1 MPFNIDP
8 SAPNQVNAG
17 KSEDT
22 PTNTKFRNTSSVTNG
37 HFVSIIVMADDS
49 LSASMTIGTELS
61 NDATT
66 KGFRIKS
73 DSTLTFSNFDTV
85 DYFVLVHSD
94 DDKKHHFAKVTN
106 LIVEDDGNGTST
118 CDAFEFEPKLG
129 NEIPKGTKYRI
140 ITGIND
146 TNNKIVALSVGLKQQ
161 DDSANLKNGAVC
173 ARPLFYFFN
182 DRLDKKNELDHNTKY
197 YALGKM
203 GSSTTVTIA
212 QDPNDGITFRT
223 VSDFGKRIVDYS
235 KYSLVV
241 NMTDKLRTLD
251 ESSGGNNT
259 SNEGGTVTIDYNV
272 YKDAYINARRSS
284 DNSITTRD
292 TLGQT
297 RYLHYDF
304 SPEKCNNILAV
315 IDNETRD
322 SINQGS
328 FSETRI
334 IDNGRIM
341 NKKINVF
348 DPYRIRNILHRANLD
363 DFVELKASFVSEA
376 STNVFNIRTEYD
388 LGTVLNAG
396 DEVKIQDKIMLV
408 SSIGSFTN
416 PATLQTLTVRAEKK
430 TESGQLFS
438 SLSFT
443 PTADDILSRRAYNPT
458 DNTIITTMNLM
469 NRTDNI
475 EIAFNSANESRLFA
489 SISAIDEDKS
499 MMTLSYTGDS
509 YYSNPLEF
517 IRGEYTIYSL
527 KFDGEVEQINTSKE
541 SSQTFLDIKGRDKL
555 NKLLSPIINKDT
567 TFSEDIIYSSN
578 SPTNTLILAVNLG
591 SGVGAAN
598 VGSTFIE
605 TGQSSGDFASAL
617 AIGDKIFTERGYI
630 GQITSMPT
638 YGLDGFNRLT
648 ISTGLLSLVIAGEN
662 IYKESEKNYMFS
674 KALGSSNFASSSP
687 TSLVGSAGK
696 GLIFTAGNTIDST
709 GAEVSALPN
718 TSSNSHEKAIGYEI
732 NSPKNIKLDSAFECV
747 LKDEILGASN
757 ITLTGGATTD
767 GSANVTYTSNTN
779 VQVGM
784 FISGTGIPPNTRIS
798 AVNSATSSTLTTTA
812 TASGS
817 SLTFTLGS
825 KSTFDTVNTLIDFEI
840 VSTSKKDN
848 VTQIELAPYVPI
860 TLGRSIDFQGI
871 KEQRI
876 EQETS
881 VALTVTAN
889 KSSGEIVVE
898 TTNTGAGFS
907 NIKIG
912 EPLYG
917 NCFQGSQTEVEGFIG
932 YVVDIIKFEQKA
944 NHIASG
950 NPATNTTTYQI
961 LVDRNQS
968 SAGNR
973 IDLDIGDEILV
984 STRSRNHVNLSNTAH
999 LWGGKIFS
1007 IPHQKHISTG
1017 LVPFNAVRT
1026 STTDFISEFGNP
1038 YYKTINVDTFRLGT
1052 EDLHFDNVFGSL
1064 SFDFA
1069 GKYSGRMSPI
1079 KKNFTSYKF
1088 SPRVGNM
1095 SITEINQRGSNEE
1108 MPYDKRGHVSIYG
1121 SNISNMRR
1129 QGRDLTTSL
1138 IHPDVR
1144 ASRDTLGRKYL
1155 FESVDDSFPR
1165 LFFYITSD
1173 LLPYSSLRTDSI
1185 FHEDGSSNA
1194 TKSLTDYKL
1203 FLTDNSNKTDSG
1215 GNLILKDNNFQSLSF
1230 TTNSDITK
1238 LKRFGLMRLTEC
1250 VYDEYFNL
1258 INPEK
1263 STEEIYFNSPFGLGS
1278 ICHRLTSTGELG
1290 TTLTID
1296 SIGINSLGN
1305 PANEII
1311 FASAVKL
1318 MAGDKIFIGAEFVGT
1333 INADS
1338 GSAITTHATNG
1349 ATFTPSMD
1357 NTTNRAAVRLTDAFQ
1372 ATTSGRKKD
1381 DSIFG
1386 SNNTADYH
1394 PLKGAIIPKT
1404 SNYNYGASGSTAF
1417 VDNDDTAINLA
1428 VNSEV
1433 VLPSIFGSG
1442 ANSFLTNSI
1451 YTGGSNYNAQGRS
1464 VSYVLGKMLALQS
1477 DVGNP
1482 HGGLI
1487 GVVLDTYPIES
1498 GTGSLKVGDTTDV
1511 LGTGSTKRSGLV
1523 LDPTSNSI
1531 PREIVTLTSTTHHQE
1546 MLSPSRTTAHDY
1558 SSDSNRDSPA
1568 DGAYLGFKLRLFR
1581 ASWSAIESTV
1591 SSSNGNI
1598 YKYTIPVNGKGAPP
1612 NPDEELMAWLDLV
1625 DLTGCYLVPEVNTGT
1640 QTVDAIGGISL
1651 GLGHLADPIY
1661 IYSHEAATV
1670 EQQDGTASVAIH
1682 TSSQLDNGRAY
1693 RVMQPNANCLFETHP
1708 DEIQLNT
1715 LRPEYTKQANSTEM
1729 YNVKNNNYFYHEG
1742 GENDTKSGSE
1752 GVLSMFVMID
1762 VDNKS
1767 NGGNL
1772 VVNNANTRTLLP
1784 SDKYELY
1791 ISDGD
1796 NSIKRTVHSIGGNQN
1811 HALVIKDKVA
1821 LNGILSLSETI
1832 VLDSLEELKIEP
1844 NRACIGSTVTIA
1856 NEAEE
1861 LLNELFEEEGLTF
1874 NNTSPAYPLFIAPKF
1889 TGSSLFSAINYI
1901 LERKDLSLII
1911 NDSSYT
1917 VKPKEDTIFR
1927 TNILVNDDK
1936 IIDYETIDSG
1946 FDFYNQ
1952 VVVYG
1957 SSHKADRKN
1966 LTSIQK
1972 IGRKTLEEVDSSL
1985 ITQQDVDEKASKL
1998 LRLHGSLDKK
2008 IKVKVIP
2015 SGHEQLRA
2023 GDIIQFESKQE
2034 NIDLDNYIV
2043 LDITHPISGFVTIEM
2058 GKYSKKL
2065 EDVFA
2070 ELLLQSQ
2077 SNSNKLRALSFNE
2090 KNTSVDFLE
2099 KVKLKEMALLIRTRA
2114 STGDFHLGFAATLNT
2129 NTNTFGF
2136 AGGTI
2141 ALTNLLEEDLL

>member
-1 MPFNIDP
+1 MPFNIEP

-17 KSEDT
+17 KSEDAL
-22 PTNTKFRNTSSVTNG
+22 TNTKFRNTSTVTNG

-73 DSTLTFSNFDTV
+73 DSTLTFNNFDTV
-85 DYFVLVHSD
+85 DYFVLIHSD

-106 LIVEDDGNGTST
+106 LIVEDNGNGTST

-212 QDPNDGITFRT
+212 QHASDGITFRT
-223 VSDFGKRIVDYS
+223 VSDFGKRVVDYS

-251 ESSGGNNT
+251 ESGGGNNT
-259 SNEGGTVTIDYNV
+259 SNEGGTVTIDYND

-284 DNSITTRD
+284 DNSITTRN
-292 TLGQT
+292 TLGAT
-297 RYLHYDF
+297 RYLHYNY
-304 SPEKCNNILAV
+304 SPEKSNSILAV

-348 DPYRIRNILHRANLD
+348 DPYKVRNILHRANLD
-363 DFVELKASFVSEA
+363 DFVELKASFVSETSA
-376 STNVFNIRTEYD
+376 NVFNIRTQYD
-388 LGTVLNAG
+388 LGTVLNVG

-408 SSIGSFTN
+408 ASIGSFTN

-430 TESGQLFS
+430 TETGHLFS

-458 DNTIITTMNLM
+458 DNTIITTMNLI
-469 NRTDNI
+469 NRTNNL
-475 EIAFNSANESRLFA
+475 EILFNSTNENRLLA
-489 SISAIDEDKS
+489 TISAVDKDKS
-499 MMTLSYTGDS
+499 MMTVSYTGDS
-509 YYSNPLEF
+509 YYTNPLEF
-517 IRGEYTIYSL
+517 IRGEYTVYSL
-527 KFDGEVEQINTSKE
+527 KFEGEVEQINTVKE
-541 SSQTFLDIKGRDKL
+541 DSQTFLDIKGRDKL

-567 TFSEDIIYSSN
+567 AFSEDIIYSSN
-578 SPTNTLILAVNLG
+578 SPTNTLGDIKSGNTYSIGLGDTTINTNILFALG
-591 SGVGAAN
+591 SFDNFPFIGSKLFSSKGYVGEVTA
-598 VGSTFIE
+598 
-605 TGQSSGDFASAL
+605 TGFHSVIKLQ
-617 AIGDKIFTERGYI
+617 
-630 GQITSMPT
+630 
-638 YGLDGFNRLT
+638 LT
-648 ISTGLLSLVIAGEN
+648 ITPSLVTTNSEPLLVAI
-662 IYKESEKNYMFS
+662 EKNYMFS

-718 TSSNSHEKAIGYEI
+718 TSANINEKAVGYEI
-732 NSPKNIKLDSAFECV
+732 NSPKNIRADSAFECV

-757 ITLTGGATTD
+757 ITLTGGATTS
-767 GSANVTYTSNTN
+767 GSADVTYTSNTN

-784 FISGTGIPPNTRIS
+784 FIIGTAIPTNTRVS
-798 AVNSATSSTLTTTA
+798 VVNSATSATLTNTA
-812 TASGS
+812 TATTS
-817 SLTFTLGS
+817 SQFFNLGS
-825 KSTFDTVNTLIDFEI
+825 KATFDTVNTLIDFEI

-860 TLGRSIDFQGI
+860 TLGRSVDFQGI
-871 KEQRI
+871 KAQRI

-889 KSSGEIVVE
+889 KSSGEVVVE

-917 NCFQGSQTEVEGFIG
+917 NCFQGSQTEEEGFIG

-944 NHIASG
+944 SHISSG
-950 NPATNTTTYQI
+950 NPAANTTTHQI
-961 LVDRNQS
+961 VVDRNQS

-973 IDLDIGDEILV
+973 IDLDVGDEILV
-984 STRSRNHVNLSNTAH
+984 STRSRNHVNLLNTAH

-1069 GKYSGRMSPI
+1069 GKYSGRMTPI

-1088 SPRVGNM
+1088 SPRIGDIP
-1095 SITEINQRGSNEE
+1095 ITEINQRGSNEE

-1144 ASRDTLGRKYL
+1144 ASRDTVGRKHL

-1203 FLTDNSNKTDSG
+1203 FLTDNSNKTDSD

-1296 SIGINSLGN
+1296 AIGINSLGN
-1305 PANEII
+1305 PANQII

-1349 ATFTPSMD
+1349 ATFTPNMD
-1357 NTTNRAAVRLTDAFQ
+1357 STTNRAAVRLTDAFQ

-1428 VNSEV
+1428 ISSEV

-1451 YTGGSNYNAQGRS
+1451 YIGGSNYNAQGRS

-1498 GTGSLKVGDTTDV
+1498 GTSSLKIGDTTDV
-1511 LGTGSTKRSGLV
+1511 LGTGSIKRSGLV
-1523 LDPTSNSI
+1523 LDPTSSSI

-1546 MLSPSRTTAHDY
+1546 MLSPSRTIAHDY

-1581 ASWSAIESTV
+1581 ASWSTIESTV
-1591 SSSNGNI
+1591 ASSNGNI

-1682 TSSQLDNGRAY
+1682 TSSQLDDGRAY

-1715 LRPEYTKQANSTEM
+1715 LRPEYTKQANGTEM

-1742 GENDTKSGSE
+1742 GENDAKSGSE

-1796 NSIKRTVHSIGGNQN
+1796 NSIKRTVHSVGGNLN

-1821 LNGILSLSETI
+1821 LNGIVSLSETI

-1874 NNTSPAYPLFIAPKF
+1874 DNTSPSYPLFMAPKF

-1911 NDSSYT
+1911 NENSFT
-1917 VKPKEDTIFR
+1917 VKTREDTIFR

-1957 SSHKADRKN
+1957 SAHKADRKN

-1985 ITQQDVDEKASKL
+1985 ITQQDVDERAGKL

-2008 IKVKVIP
+2008 IKVRVIP
-2015 SGHEQLRA
+2015 TGHEQLRA

-2034 NIDLDNYIV
+2034 NIGLDNYIV

-2090 KNTSVDFLE
+2090 KGLSVDFLE
-2099 KVKLKEMALLIRTRA
+2099 KVKIKEMALLIRTRA
-2114 STGDFHLGFAATLNT
+2114 STGDFRLGFAATLNT
-2129 NTNTFGF
+2129 NANTFGF
-2136 AGGTI
+2136 AGGSI
-2141 ALTNLLEEDLL
+2141 ALTTLLEEDLL

>member
-1 MPFNIDP
+1 MPFNIEP
-8 SAPNQVNAG
+8 SAPTQVNAG
-17 KSEDT
+17 KSEDA
-22 PTNTKFRNTSSVTNG
+22 PTNTKFRNTSSVADD

-73 DSTLTFSNFDTV
+73 DSTLTFNNFDTV

-146 TNNKIVALSVGLKQQ
+146 TNNKIVALSVGLKQD

-212 QDPNDGITFRT
+212 QHASDGITFRT

-251 ESSGGNNT
+251 ESSGGSNT
-259 SNEGGTVTIDYNV
+259 SNEGGTVTIDYND

-297 RYLHYDF
+297 RYLHYDY
-304 SPEKCNNILAV
+304 SPEKSNLVTAV

-334 IDNGRIM
+334 VDNGRIM
-341 NKKINVF
+341 NKKIDVF
-348 DPYRIRNILHRANLD
+348 DPYKVRNLLHRANLD
-363 DFVELKASFVSEA
+363 AFVNLKASFVSEA
-376 STNVFNIRTEYD
+376 SANVFNIRTEYD
-388 LGTVLNAG
+388 LATVLNAG

-408 SSIGSFTN
+408 SSMGSFTN
-416 PATLQTLTVRAEKK
+416 AATLQTLTVRAEKR
-430 TESGQLFS
+430 TENAQSFT

-458 DNTIITTMNLM
+458 DNTIITTMNLI
-469 NRTDNI
+469 NRTDNL
-475 EIAFNSANESRLFA
+475 EILFNSTNETKLLA
-489 SISAIDEDKS
+489 TISAVDKDKS
-499 MMTLSYTGDS
+499 MMTVSYTGDS
-509 YYSNPLEF
+509 YYANPLEF
-517 IRGEYTIYSL
+517 IRGEYTVYSL
-527 KFDGEVEQINTSKE
+527 KFEGEVEQINTVKE
-541 SSQTFLDIKGRDKL
+541 DSQTFLDIKGRDKL

-567 TFSEDIIYSSN
+567 AFSEDIIYSSN
-578 SPTNTLILAVNLG
+578 SPTNTLVSVNLG
-591 SGVGAAN
+591 SRTTNDAVG
-598 VGSTFIE
+598 GSLKTAVI
-605 TGQSSGDFASAL
+605 TSAT
-617 AIGDKIFTERGYI
+617 APVAVGDKLFTQRGFI
-630 GQITSMPT
+630 GKVSSLGSHFLGAPLHLIN
-638 YGLDGFNRLT
+638 FE
-648 ISTGLLSLVIAGEN
+648 TGLLSMVLSSDTVYI
-662 IYKESEKNYMFS
+662 ESEKNYMFT
-674 KALGSSNFASSSP
+674 KALGSSNFASASP

-696 GLIFTAGNTIDST
+696 GLIFTAGNAIDST

-718 TSSNSHEKAIGYEI
+718 TSSNSDEKAIGYEI
-732 NSPKNIKLDSAFECV
+732 NSPKNIKLDSAFECI
-747 LKDEILGASN
+747 LKDEI
-757 ITLTGGATTD
+757 GGGTT
-767 GSANVTYTSNTN
+767 
-779 VQVGM
+779 
-784 FISGTGIPPNTRIS
+784 
-798 AVNSATSSTLTTTA
+798 
-812 TASGS
+812 
-817 SLTFTLGS
+817 
-825 KSTFDTVNTLIDFEI
+825 STFDTVNTLIDFEI
-840 VSTSKKDN
+840 VSTSKRDN

-860 TLGRSIDFQGI
+860 TLGRSVDFQGI
-871 KEQRI
+871 KAQRI

-889 KSSGEIVVE
+889 KSSGEVVVE

-917 NCFQGSQTEVEGFIG
+917 NCFQGSQTEEEGFLG

-944 NHIASG
+944 SHISSG
-950 NPATNTTTYQI
+950 NPAANTTTHQI
-961 LVDRNQS
+961 VVDRNQS

-1069 GKYSGRMSPI
+1069 GKYSGRMTPI

-1138 IHPDVR
+1138 IHPDDR
-1144 ASRDTLGRKYL
+1144 ASRDTVGRKHL

-1185 FHEDGSSNA
+1185 FHEDGSSSA
-1194 TKSLTDYKL
+1194 TKSLTGYKL
-1203 FLTDNSNKTDSG
+1203 FLTDNSNKTDSD
-1215 GNLILKDNNFQSLSF
+1215 GNLILKDSTFQSLSF
-1230 TTNSDITK
+1230 TTNSNITK

-1305 PANEII
+1305 PANQII
-1311 FASAVKL
+1311 FTSPVKL

-1338 GSAITTHATNG
+1338 GSAIATHATNG

-1357 NTTNRAAVRLTDAFQ
+1357 NNTNRAAVRLTDVFQ

-1417 VDNDDTAINLA
+1417 VDNDDTAINLE

-1451 YTGGSNYNAQGRS
+1451 YLGGLNYNAQGRS

-1487 GVVLDTYPIES
+1487 GVVLDTYSIES

-1511 LGTGSTKRSGLV
+1511 LGTGSIKRSGLV
-1523 LDPTSNSI
+1523 LDPTSSTI

-1546 MLSPSRTTAHDY
+1546 RLSPSRNTAHDY

-1591 SSSNGNI
+1591 ASSNGNI

-1661 IYSHEAATV
+1661 IYSHEAATI

-1742 GENDTKSGSE
+1742 GENDAKSGSE
-1752 GVLSMFVMID
+1752 GVLSMFVMVD

-1767 NGGNL
+1767 GGGNL

-1796 NSIKRTVHSIGGNQN
+1796 NSIKRTVHSVGGNES
-1811 HALVIKDKVA
+1811 HALVIPDKVA
-1821 LNGILSLSETI
+1821 LNGIVSLSETL
-1832 VLDSLEELKIEP
+1832 VLDSLEELKIDP
-1844 NRACIGSTVTIA
+1844 TRACIGSTVAIA

-1874 NNTSPAYPLFIAPKF
+1874 DNTSPTYPLFIAPKF
-1889 TGSSLFSAINYI
+1889 TGTSLFSAINYI
-1901 LERKDLSLII
+1901 LERKDLALII
-1911 NDSSYT
+1911 NQNSFT
-1917 VKPKEDTIFR
+1917 VKTREDTIFR

-1985 ITQQDVDEKASKL
+1985 ITQQDVDERAGKL

-2008 IKVKVIP
+2008 IKVRVIP
-2015 SGHEQLRA
+2015 TGHEQLRA

-2034 NIDLDNYIV
+2034 NIGLDNYIV

-2090 KNTSVDFLE
+2090 KGLSVDFLE
-2099 KVKLKEMALLIRTRA
+2099 KVKIKEMALLIRTRA
-2114 STGDFHLGFAATLNT
+2114 STGAFHLGFAATLNT
-2129 NTNTFGF
+2129 NANTFGF
-2136 AGGTI
+2136 ADGTI
-2141 ALTNLLEEDLL
+2141 TLTNLLEEDLL